1 MVAGERL
8 LLAERLRR
16 REEFRRC
23 YSQGRRRHG
32 ALLTLHYVEGPGPH
46 PRFGITAPRRVGTAV
61 RRNKLRRRIRETV
74 RRWSQRRNLGPLD
87 IVVHVKPAAAAATYA
102 QLREEL
108 ERLLTTLTRPADRGR
123 RRRSSSP

>member
-1 MVAGERL
+1 MAGERL
-8 LLAERLRR
+8 LPAERLRR

-46 PRFGITAPRRVGTAV
+46 PRFGVTTPRRVGTAV
-61 RRNKLRRRIRETV
+61 RRNKLRRQIRETL
-74 RRWSQRRNLGPLD
+74 RRWPQRRNLRPLD
-87 IVVHVKPAAAAATYA
+87 VVVHVKPAAATTTYA

-108 ERLLTTLTRPADRGR
+108 LRLLTALSRPADRDR
-123 RRRSSSP
+123 WRRSSSP

>member
-8 LLAERLRR
+8 LPAERLRR

-46 PRFGITAPRRVGTAV
+46 PRFGVTTPRRVGTAV
-61 RRNKLRRRIRETV
+61 RRNKLRRQIRETL
-74 RRWSQRRNLGPLD
+74 RRWPQRRNLGPLD
-87 IVVHVKPAAAAATYA
+87 VVVHVKPAAATTYA

-108 ERLLTTLTRPADRGR
+108 LRLLTALSRPADRDR